1 MTTNGDDWEQ
11 EQEQEQETYTSEEAE
26 DAYISTIQNA
36 VDLLK
41 SALTVNDFSEISEVE
56 DMTVRD
62 EVVSRIEK
70 VEFAIALLE
79 GALQINTIDS
89 NE

>member
-1 MTTNGDDWEQ
+1 MATNGDDWEL
-11 EQEQEQETYTSEEAE
+11 EQEQETYTSEEA
-26 DAYISTIQNA
+26 AYISTIQNA

-62 EVVSRIEK
+62 EVNSRIEK

-79 GALQINTIDS
+79 GALQINTMDS